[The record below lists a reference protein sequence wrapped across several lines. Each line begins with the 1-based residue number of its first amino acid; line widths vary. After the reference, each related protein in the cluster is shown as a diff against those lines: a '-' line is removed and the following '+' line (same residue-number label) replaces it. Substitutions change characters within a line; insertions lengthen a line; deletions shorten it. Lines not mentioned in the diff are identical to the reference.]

1 MSSRPERCV
10 SARQIQPGP
19 GELWDLTA
27 TPGHGRPRD
36 ERHEVRQV
44 HRATD
49 AHELRLEELPPPETA
64 RTLIVAQFSG
74 SGGMK
79 HIIIVPAAVRNTQA
93 LLRIAGSSSIPGG
106 RLWMMT

>member
-1 MSSRPERCV
+1 MVRPPETRC
-10 SARQIQPGP
+10 SLRL
-19 GELWDLTA
+19 E
-27 TPGHGRPRD
+27 
-36 ERHEVRQV
+36 
-44 HRATD
+44 HRAAKELPAHARSATKSGKSIARTD
-49 AHELRLEELPPPETA
+49 AHELRLEEPPPETA
-64 RTLIVAQFSG
+64 RTLVVAQFSG